1 MNNIS
6 GRTKNVSLSNYTKE
20 VKLYKEKLAK
30 DPWQNLPVALRE
42 INNVFGR
49 CFFLSTDELATVE
62 QKLDLQSAG
71 SSPNLTYTQN

>member
-30 DPWQNLPVALRE
+30 DPWQNVPVALRE

-62 QKLDLQSAG
+62 QKFQG
-71 SSPNLTYTQN
+71 EYF